1 MYYTYINQSTACI
14 AHILTNQWPLLFSLS
29 FSTGLCW
36 TTPWSETWDSP
47 TNSCSNQLHY
57 QVGSITPRDNV
68 KPKHSCQKIWIWFLE
83 QLHLS
88 RSAIVFNH
96 TALLTRWR
104 NTACTMIWSCKVWI
118 EAFFVLYVWIRSQ
131 VVKALSLRSKGSEF
145 DPPWWCLRWW
155 KLLITAN
162 SIGSF
167 VGFSQGR
174 HW

>member
-1 MYYTYINQSTACI
+1 MYCPHINQSMT
-14 AHILTNQWPLLFSLS
+14 LLFSLS

-68 KPKHSCQKIWIWFLE
+68 KPKHSCQKIWIWFSE

-104 NTACTMIWSCKVWI
+104 NTACTTIWSCKVWI
-118 EAFFVLYVWIRSQ
+118 ETFFVLYVWIRGW
-131 VVKALSLRSKGSEF
+131 VVRVLNLGSKGPEF
-145 DPPWWCLRWW
+145 DPPPLEAIGGENCWS
-155 KLLITAN
+155 LLIPLYRCFARKAGPSLITT
-162 SIGSF
+162 
-167 VGFSQGR
+167 
-174 HW
+174 H